1 MPRRTRRQRSEEG
14 AALILAIVSISVL
27 TVLGLALVS
36 VTAMETK
43 LAAAEGHNNK
53 AFYSGDA
60 GIQWAAGGMT
70 APGRF
75 LTKPEFTDPGYTL
88 FRLPDHTLTED
99 PADLHITVRID
110 EPALLGR
117 RFFAGS
123 SLNVQRKQYM
133 YDYQILSRSRNSFLS
148 TDRVIQADI
157 EVGPLPDAPPGF
169 KP

>member
-1 MPRRTRRQRSEEG
+1 MARGTRRERSDRG
-14 AALILAIVSISVL
+14 AALILAIIAISIL
-27 TVLGLALVS
+27 TLLGLALVS

-43 LAAAEGHNNK
+43 LAATEGPINK
-53 AFYSGDA
+53 AFYSSDA
-60 GIQWAAGGMT
+60 GVQWAAAGL
-70 APGRF
+70 AEPGRF
-75 LTKPEFTDPGYTL
+75 LTKPEFTDPGYTM
-88 FRLPDHTLTED
+88 FRLPDHTPSED
-99 PADLHITVRID
+99 PADLHITVRVD

-133 YDYQILSRSRNSFLS
+133 YDYQILSQSQNSFLS
-148 TDRVIQADI
+148 TDKVIQADI

>member
-1 MPRRTRRQRSEEG
+1 MARRTRRGKSERG
-14 AALILAIVSISVL
+14 AALILAIVAISIL
-27 TVLGLALVS
+27 TVLGMALVS

-43 LAAAEGHNNK
+43 LAATEGHTNK

-60 GIQWAAGGMT
+60 GVQWAAAGMT

-75 LTKPEFTDPGYTL
+75 LTRPEFTDPGYTL
-88 FRLPDHTLTED
+88 FRLPDHTPSED
-99 PADLHITVRID
+99 PADVHITVRVD

-117 RFFAGS
+117 RYFAGS

-133 YDYQILSRSRNSFLS
+133 YDYQILSQSRNSFLS
-148 TDRVIQADI
+148 TDKVIQADV